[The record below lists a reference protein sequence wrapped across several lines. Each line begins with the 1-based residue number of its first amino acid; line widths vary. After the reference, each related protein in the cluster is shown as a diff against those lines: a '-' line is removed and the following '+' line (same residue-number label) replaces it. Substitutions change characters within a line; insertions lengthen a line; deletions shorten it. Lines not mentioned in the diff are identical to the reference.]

1 MSKIGI
7 IIAREYSTRVKKK
20 SFIIGT
26 FLVPILFAL
35 MFVIPMLIAMYSSDN
50 KVRTIAV
57 DDQSGIVAQKLENK
71 ENITYSVIDHSIAEQ
86 IKKDLPSSSNYYAL
100 LQISAMDSL
109 MNSEVSIFC
118 SEQVSI
124 SLKDQIQ
131 SQVNEILSANKL
143 ASYNI
148 PDLENVLKNIRN
160 NATVKTLQ
168 VGKDDEEGK
177 ETSVGAYM
185 AIGYISSFIIYMFI
199 FMFGSM
205 VMQGVIEE
213 KNNRIIEV
221 IVSSVKPM
229 QLMIGKIVGIAL
241 VALTQ
246 FMAWIVLTFLI
257 VTGVSMA
264 TGASST
270 SIVKQGVQAQTNMP
284 GMDMSELNA
293 SGMEVAGIDASVLAE
308 TSENASDSSAINEGL
323 NAIAPI
329 MNTLKQMNILGI
341 IGTFI
346 LYFILGYLLYAS
358 MFAAVGAC
366 VDNQAD
372 TQQLLLP
379 ITIPLIIG
387 LFIMMSAFQN
397 PNSTAAVWGSIIP
410 FTSPMVMVARFAYGV
425 PAWQYILSV
434 ALLVGTFL
442 FMGWLSA
449 KIYRI
454 GILSYGKKASW
465 KEIFKWLKF
474 KD

>member
-26 FLVPILFAL
+26 FLVPILFAS
-35 MFVIPMLIAMYSSDN
+35 MIVIPMLIAMYSSDN

-57 DDQSGIVAQKLENK
+57 SDDSGVVAQKLEDK
-71 ENITYSVIDHSIAEQ
+71 ENIKYSIVDNALVDK
-86 IKKDLPSSSNYYAL
+86 IKEDLPSSSNYYAL
-100 LQISAMDSL
+100 LQISGLDSL
-109 MNSEVSIFC
+109 NNAEVAIYC
-118 SEQVSI
+118 KEQVSM

-131 SQVNEILSANKL
+131 SQVNEILSAHKL
-143 ASYNI
+143 ASYDI
-148 PDLENVLKNIRN
+148 PDLDRVMENIRN
-160 NATVKTLQ
+160 TSRVKTLQ
-168 VGKDDEEGK
+168 VGDNDKEGK

-246 FMAWIVLTFLI
+246 FVCWIVLTFLI
-257 VTGVSMA
+257 VTAVSVV
-264 TGASST
+264 TGKST
-270 SIVKQGVQAQTNMP
+270 SSLAQQSAQAQMSP
-284 GMDMSELNA
+284 MGMNGNTADLTA
-293 SGMEVAGIDASVLAE
+293 LGIDE
-308 TSENASDSSAINEGL
+308 TGVPADSSATPAEAGVL
-323 NAIAPI
+323 TPI
-329 MNTLKQMNILGI
+329 LNTLGQMNILGI
-341 IGTFI
+341 IGTFLI
-346 LYFILGYLLYAS
+346 YFILGYLLYAS

-372 TQQLLLP
+372 TQQLLWP

-397 PNSTAAVWGSIIP
+397 PNSTIAVWGSIIP

-425 PAWQYILSV
+425 PTWQYLLSI
-434 ALLVGTFL
+434 ALLAGTFL
-442 FMGWLSA
+442 LMGWISG

-454 GILSYGKKASW
+454 GILSYGKKAGW
-465 KEIFKWLKF
+465 KEIFKWMKF

>member
-7 IIAREYSTRVKKK
+7 IIAREYSTRVRKK
-20 SFIIGT
+20 SFLIGT
-26 FLVPILFAL
+26 FLVPILFAA
-35 MFVIPMLIAMYSSDN
+35 MIVIPMLIAMYSSDN

-57 DDQSGIVAQKLENK
+57 SDASGVVAQKLEDK
-71 ENITYSVIDHSIAEQ
+71 ENIKYSIVDEAVVDK
-86 IKKDLPSSSNYYAL
+86 IKEDLPSSGTYYAL
-100 LQISAMDSL
+100 LQISELDSL
-109 MNSEVSIFC
+109 NNADVAIYC
-118 SEQVSI
+118 KEQVSM
-124 SLKDQIQ
+124 SLKEQIQ
-131 SQVNEILSANKL
+131 SQVNEILSAHKL

-148 PDLENVLKNIRN
+148 PDLDRVMDNIRN
-160 NATVKTLQ
+160 TSKVKTLQ
-168 VGKDDEEGK
+168 VGDNDKEGK

-229 QLMIGKIVGIAL
+229 QLMIGKIIGIAL

-246 FMAWIVLTFLI
+246 FIAWIVLTFVI
-257 VTGVSMA
+257 VTAVSA
-264 TGASST
+264 FTGKST
-270 SIVKQGVQAQTNMP
+270 AALAQQSAQAQVAPMGIDGNTA
-284 GMDMSELNA
+284 DMSAL
-293 SGMEVAGIDASVLAE
+293 GIDAAQLGTQA
-308 TSENASDSSAINEGL
+308 DSSAVSEGMGAL
-323 NAIAPI
+323 API
-329 MNTLKQMNILGI
+329 LNTLGQMNILGI
-341 IGTFI
+341 IGTFLI
-346 LYFILGYLLYAS
+346 YFILGYLLYAS

-372 TQQLLLP
+372 TQQLLWP

-397 PNSTAAVWGSIIP
+397 PNSTIAVWGSIIP

-434 ALLVGTFL
+434 ALLAGTFL
-442 FMGWLSA
+442 LMGWISG

-454 GILSYGKKASW
+454 GILSYGKKAGW
-465 KEIFKWLKF
+465 KEIFKWMKF

>member
-26 FLVPILFAL
+26 LLVPILFAS
-35 MFVIPMLIAMYSSDN
+35 MIVIPMLIAMYSSDN
-50 KVRTIAV
+50 KVRTIAESDATGV
-57 DDQSGIVAQKLENK
+57 VAQKLEDK
-71 ENITYSVIDHSIAEQ
+71 ENIKYSIVDNAIVDKIRE
-86 IKKDLPSSSNYYAL
+86 DLPSSGTYYAL
-100 LQISAMDSL
+100 LQISELDSL
-109 MNSEVSIFC
+109 NNADVAIYC
-118 SEQVSI
+118 KEQVSM
-124 SLKDQIQ
+124 SLKEQIQ

-143 ASYNI
+143 ASYDI
-148 PDLENVLKNIRN
+148 PNLESVMENIRN
-160 NATVKTLQ
+160 TSRVKTLQ
-168 VGKDDEEGK
+168 VGDNDKEGK

-246 FMAWIVLTFLI
+246 FICWIVLTFLI
-257 VTGVSMA
+257 VTAVSVV
-264 TGASST
+264 TGKST
-270 SIVKQGVQAQTNMP
+270 SSLAQQSAQAQMSP
-284 GMDMSELNA
+284 MGMNGNTVDLTALGIDEAAVPADSAAVSEA
-293 SGMEVAGIDASVLAE
+293 SGV
-308 TSENASDSSAINEGL
+308 
-323 NAIAPI
+323 IAPI
-329 MNTLKQMNILGI
+329 LNTLKQMNILGI
-341 IGTFI
+341 IGTFLI
-346 LYFILGYLLYAS
+346 YFILGYLLYAS

-372 TQQLLLP
+372 TQQLLWP

-397 PNSTAAVWGSIIP
+397 PNSTIAVWGSIIP

-434 ALLVGTFL
+434 ALLTGTFL
-442 FMGWLSA
+442 LMGWISG

-454 GILSYGKKASW
+454 GILSYGKKAGW
-465 KEIFKWLKF
+465 KEIFKWMKF

>member
-26 FLVPILFAL
+26 LLVPILFAS
-35 MFVIPMLIAMYSSDN
+35 MIVIPMLIAMYSSDN

-57 DDQSGIVAQKLENK
+57 SDASGVVAQKLEDK
-71 ENITYSVIDHSIAEQ
+71 ENIRYSIVDNAIVDK
-86 IKKDLPSSSNYYAL
+86 IKEDLPSSGTYYAL
-100 LQISAMDSL
+100 LQISELDSL
-109 MNSEVSIFC
+109 NNADVAIYC
-118 SEQVSI
+118 PEQVSM
-124 SLKDQIQ
+124 SLKEQIQ

-143 ASYNI
+143 ASYDI
-148 PDLENVLKNIRN
+148 PNLESVMENIRN
-160 NATVKTLQ
+160 TSRVKTLQ
-168 VGKDDEEGK
+168 VGNNDKEGK

-246 FMAWIVLTFLI
+246 FICWIVLTFLI
-257 VTGVSMA
+257 VTAVSVV
-264 TGASST
+264 TGKST
-270 SIVKQGVQAQTNMP
+270 SSLAQQSAQAQMSP
-284 GMDMSELNA
+284 MGMNGNTADLTA
-293 SGMEVAGIDASVLAE
+293 LGIDEAAVPA
-308 TSENASDSSAINEGL
+308 DSSAVSEASGV
-323 NAIAPI
+323 IAPI
-329 MNTLKQMNILGI
+329 LNTLKQMNILGI
-341 IGTFI
+341 IGTFLI
-346 LYFILGYLLYAS
+346 YFILGYLLYAS

-372 TQQLLLP
+372 TQQLLWP

-397 PNSTAAVWGSIIP
+397 PNSTIAVWGSIIP

-434 ALLVGTFL
+434 ALLAGTFL
-442 FMGWLSA
+442 LMGWISG

-454 GILSYGKKASW
+454 GILSYGKKAGW
-465 KEIFKWLKF
+465 KEIFKWMKF

>member
-26 FLVPILFAL
+26 LLVPILFAT
-35 MFVIPMLIAMYSSDN
+35 MIVVPMLIAMYSSDN

-57 DDQSGIVAQKLENK
+57 SDASGVVAQKLEDK
-71 ENITYSVIDHSIAEQ
+71 ENIRYSIVESSVADK
-86 IKKDLPSSSNYYAL
+86 IKEDLPSSGTYYAL
-100 LQISAMDSL
+100 LQISELDSL
-109 MNSEVSIFC
+109 NNADVAIYC
-118 SEQVSI
+118 KEQVSI

-131 SQVNEILSANKL
+131 SQVNQILSANKL
-143 ASYNI
+143 ASYDI
-148 PDLENVLKNIRN
+148 PDLDKVMENIRN
-160 NATVKTLQ
+160 TSHVKTLQ
-168 VGKDDEEGK
+168 VGDDDKEGK

-246 FMAWIVLTFLI
+246 FVAWIVLTFLI
-257 VTGVSMA
+257 VTAVSVF
-264 TGASST
+264 TGRSTASLAQQSAQAQVAPAGIGGGAADL
-270 SIVKQGVQAQTNMP
+270 SALGIDEAAVQA
-284 GMDMSELNA
+284 
-293 SGMEVAGIDASVLAE
+293 
-308 TSENASDSSAINEGL
+308 DSSAVSEGM
-323 NAIAPI
+323 NAMAPI
-329 MNTLKQMNILGI
+329 LNTLKQMNILGI
-341 IGTFI
+341 IGTFLI
-346 LYFILGYLLYAS
+346 YFILGYLLYAS

-372 TQQLLLP
+372 TQQLLWP

-397 PNSTAAVWGSIIP
+397 PNSTIAVWGSIIP

-425 PAWQYILSV
+425 PTWQYLLSI
-434 ALLVGTFL
+434 ALLAGTFL
-442 FMGWLSA
+442 LMGWISG

-454 GILSYGKKASW
+454 GILSYGKKAGW
-465 KEIFKWLKF
+465 KEIFKWMKF

>member
-7 IIAREYSTRVKKK
+7 IISREYSTRVKKK
-20 SFIIGT
+20 SFLIST
-26 FLVPILFAL
+26 FLVPFLFAL
-35 MFVIPMLIAMYSSDN
+35 LIVVPMLMAMFSSDN
-50 KVRTIAV
+50 KLRMIAV
-57 DDQSGIVAQKLENK
+57 DDRSNIVASKLEDR
-71 ENITYSVIDHSIAEQ
+71 ENIRYVATEPEIAEQ
-86 IKKDLPSSSNYYAL
+86 IKKDLPKSSTYYAL
-100 LQISAMDSL
+100 LQISELDSL
-109 MNSEVSIFC
+109 NNADVAIYC
-118 SEQVSI
+118 PEQVSI

-131 SQVNEILSANKL
+131 SQVNDILSANKL
-143 ASYNI
+143 ASYDI
-148 PDLENVLKNIRN
+148 PNLENVLQNIRN
-160 NATVKTLQ
+160 NANVKTMQ
-168 VGKDDEEGK
+168 VGEDDQEGK

-229 QLMIGKIVGIAL
+229 QLMIGKIIGIAL

-246 FMAWIVLTFLI
+246 FLAWIVLTFLI

-264 TGASST
+264 TGASSGQIAQQ
-270 SIVKQGVQAQTNMP
+270 SIQAQSQGTIATADIP
-284 GMDMSELNA
+284 GLDIAENEADAASAEDGMGFITPILNTV
-293 SGMEVAGIDASVLAE
+293 S
-308 TSENASDSSAINEGL
+308 
-323 NAIAPI
+323 
-329 MNTLKQMNILGI
+329 QMNILGI
-341 IGTFI
+341 IGTFL
-346 LYFILGYLLYAS
+346 LYFVLGYLLYAS

-372 TQQLLLP
+372 TQQLMLP

-387 LFIMMSAFQN
+387 LFIMLSAFQN
-397 PNSTAAVWGSIIP
+397 PDAPIAVWGSIIP

-434 ALLVGTFL
+434 ALLIGTFL
-442 FMGWLSA
+442 LMGWLSA

-454 GILSYGKKASW
+454 GILSYGKKAGW